1 MYLSP
6 SDRVTPSYPSFSNL
20 FLIIHLWAILPDPLE
35 NLLRDRKLQDVIV
48 TIHWELRDAEGL
60 RLALTSIA

>member
-1 MYLSP
+1 
-6 SDRVTPSYPSFSNL
+6 
-20 FLIIHLWAILPDPLE
+20 LWAILPDPLE